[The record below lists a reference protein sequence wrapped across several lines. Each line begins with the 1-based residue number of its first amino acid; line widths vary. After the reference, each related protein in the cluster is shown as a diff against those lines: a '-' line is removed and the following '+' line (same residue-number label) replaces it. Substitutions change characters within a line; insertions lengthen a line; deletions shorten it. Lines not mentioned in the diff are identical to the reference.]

1 LTEDNIRVSSAIE
14 KTQCV
19 IKKGFQ
25 DSRET
30 ASSRSEF
37 SSAADCTAAAA
48 ATSLLVLEPGFHQRV
63 IRDSSTCTW
72 RLNLAVEF

>member
-1 LTEDNIRVSSAIE
+1 LSEDNIGISSAIE
-14 KTQCV
+14 KTQCLR
-19 IKKGFQ
+19 KKGLQ

-48 ATSLLVLEPGFHQRV
+48 AATSSLVLEPGFHQRLM
-63 IRDSSTCTW
+63 RDSSTCSW
-72 RLNLAVEF
+72 SLNLAV

>member
-1 LTEDNIRVSSAIE
+1 MR
-14 KTQCV
+14 
-19 IKKGFQ
+19 KKGFQ

-37 SSAADCTAAAA
+37 SSAADCTATAA
-48 ATSLLVLEPGFHQRV
+48 ATSSLVLEPGFHQRL

-72 RLNLAVEF
+72 SLNLAV